1 MVDGKLVNETV
12 VTSRPQTRRYLTHK
26 VIYQYSLPK
35 TGAMP
40 ILELMTNTLSLL
52 CVAMLRPVEI

>member
-1 MVDGKLVNETV
+1 MVDGKLVNEKV

-26 VIYQYSLPK
+26 VIYQYSLTK

-52 CVAMLRPVEI
+52 CVAMLRPVGI